1 MRNPFAMAQ
10 KYLDASKPE
19 MPTPEVVEDKT
30 ILGVK
35 ICSRILEDEI
45 WLILDR
51 SFVPHDGLA
60 CYYADEIPLLRDKTP
75 EELRDI
81 HKVKLAF
88 PGCRVIQ
95 EGADKP

>member
-1 MRNPFAMAQ
+1 MLRRFGDH
-10 KYLDASKPE
+10 L
-19 MPTPEVVEDKT
+19 
-30 ILGVK
+30 
-35 ICSRILEDEI
+35 

-51 SFVPHDGLA
+51 DFEPSDGLA
-60 CYYADEIPLLRDKTP
+60 VYYPEELPSLKTKTT

-95 EGADKP
+95 EGAEARGLSDE